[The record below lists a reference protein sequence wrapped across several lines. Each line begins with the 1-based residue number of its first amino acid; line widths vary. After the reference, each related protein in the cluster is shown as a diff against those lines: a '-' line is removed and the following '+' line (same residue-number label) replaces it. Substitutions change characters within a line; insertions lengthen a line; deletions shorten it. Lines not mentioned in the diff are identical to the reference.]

1 MKYFFAIL
9 FTFSSL
15 FSYSQLPDGSIAPN
29 FITTDVNGNEHELYN
44 YLDMGYTVI
53 LQISASW
60 SGPDWNY
67 SSNGVLQEVWENH
80 GPAGQPGVSPNTTDD
95 VMILWFEGDAGTAE
109 SELENSDFGN
119 WLIYIGNKKVNS
131 KWNVHNEVQY
141 RNYDAIGDLEQL
153 LLRTGVG
160 YNLSENNHNL
170 LLGYGY
176 ILSQNYSA
184 VTEDKLDVNEHRIFQ
199 QFTSKQKIG
208 NVSLSHRYRFEQ
220 RFVES
225 DFKMRLRYFLAFKV
239 PILKT
244 ETSPTKLYL
253 SAYNEVFLN
262 TESDMFDRNRVYGG
276 LGYQLNNNVRIE
288 AGYMNQLFEH
298 SSRDQFNLITFV
310 NF

>member
-1 MKYFFAIL
+1 MLKKSNL
-9 FTFSSL
+9 FMVALTCVL
-15 FSYSQLPDGSIAPN
+15 MLPYISIA
-29 FITTDVNGNEHELYN
+29 
-44 YLDMGYTVI
+44 
-53 LQISASW
+53 QS
-60 SGPDWNY
+60 
-67 SSNGVLQEVWENH
+67 
-80 GPAGQPGVSPNTTDD
+80 
-95 VMILWFEGDAGTAE
+95 
-109 SELENSDFGN
+109 SDFGN

-131 KWNVHNEVQY
+131 KWNIHNEVQY

-153 LLRTGVG
+153 LLRTGLG

-176 ILSQNYSA
+176 ILSQNYIA
-184 VTEDKLDVNEHRIFQ
+184 DTQNKMDVNEHRIFQ
-199 QFTSKQKIG
+199 QFTSKQNVG
-208 NVSLSHRYRFEQ
+208 SVSLSNRYRFEQ

-262 TESDMFDRNRVYGG
+262 TESDVFDRNRVYGG
-276 LGYQLNNNVRIE
+276 LGYQLNKNVRIE
-288 AGYMNQLFEH
+288 AGYMSQLFEN

-310 NF
+310 NL

>member
-1 MKYFFAIL
+1 MIKKSNL
-9 FTFSSL
+9 FMVALTCVL
-15 FSYSQLPDGSIAPN
+15 MLP
-29 FITTDVNGNEHELYN
+29 
-44 YLDMGYTVI
+44 
-53 LQISASW
+53 
-60 SGPDWNY
+60 Y
-67 SSNGVLQEVWENH
+67 SSAAQ
-80 GPAGQPGVSPNTTDD
+80 
-95 VMILWFEGDAGTAE
+95 
-109 SELENSDFGN
+109 NSDFGN

-262 TESDMFDRNRVYGG
+262 TESDVFDRNRVYGG